1 MRRSTIHFLI
11 VVTLVVALFLTVSV
25 TRGARGTLSAPESW
39 LINGVGWI
47 QSLFHLPVQAIFAA
61 GDESAEE
68 TAMLKLQAKV
78 NQLQK
83 ENKELKQLINYKK
96 EHPMDTIT
104 ARVVYR
110 SPDRWNN
117 RLVINRGSDDGVKAK
132 MPIVTSRGLLGRVVN
147 VTKHMSEI
155 QLLTDSDGGPG
166 VAAVIQ
172 NGAEETLGIIEGYD
186 TKKKCLILNKVP
198 VTAHPKKGQLVV
210 TSHLSDV
217 YPGGILIGTVAES
230 KLNDGQVEQIVY
242 VKPSASFERL
252 DFVMVVKDPEKL
264 QLNKLTEQKQPEKG
278 GEKQ

>member
-11 VVTLVVALFLTVSV
+11 VVALVVALFLTVSV
-25 TRGARGTLSAPESW
+25 TRGSRGILSPPESW

-47 QSLFHLPVQAIFAA
+47 QSLFHLPVQSIFAA
-61 GDESAEE
+61 GDEQNLE
-68 TAMLKLQAKV
+68 TAMMKLQAEV

-83 ENKELKQLINYKK
+83 ENKELKQLLNYKK

-110 SPDRWNN
+110 NPDRWNS
-117 RLVINRGSDDGVKAK
+117 RLVINRGSADGVKPK

-172 NGAEETLGIIEGYD
+172 NGTEEILGIIEGYD
-186 TKKKCLILNKVP
+186 VQKKCLILNKVP
-198 VTAHPKKGQLVV
+198 VTAQPKKGQLVV
-210 TSHLSDV
+210 TSRLSDI

-230 KLNDGQVEQIVY
+230 KLSDGLVEQVVY
-242 VKPSASFERL
+242 VRPSASFERL

-264 QLNKLTEQKQPEKG
+264 QLDRLSEQKQQKG
-278 GEKQ
+278 GEKR

>member
-1 MRRSTIHFLI
+1 MRRSTIRFLI

-39 LINGVGWI
+39 LITGVGWV
-47 QSLFHLPVQAIFAA
+47 QSLFHLPVQSIFAA
-61 GDESAEE
+61 GDERNEE
-68 TAMLKLQAKV
+68 TAIMQLQVKV

-83 ENKELKQLINYKK
+83 ENKELKQLLNYKK

-117 RLVINRGSDDGVKAK
+117 RVVINRGSADGVKAK

-155 QLLTDSDGGPG
+155 QLLTDSYGGPG

-172 NGAEETLGIIEGYD
+172 NGTEETLGIIEGYD
-186 TKKKCLILNKVP
+186 TEKKCLILNKVP
-198 VTAHPKKGQLVV
+198 VTAQPKKGQLVV
-210 TSHLSDV
+210 TSQLSDI

-230 KLNDGQVEQIVY
+230 KLSDGQVEQVVF

-264 QLNKLTEQKQPEKG
+264 QLNKLSEQKQPGKG
-278 GEKQ
+278 GEKR